1 MTSNPIQLKFSYTEA
16 EYVAAVYAYYART
29 FHMKTYTLFAGL
41 LILAG
46 LALWLYTGAATVFFG
61 LAVFML
67 IVGVPAIFYYITITP
82 RRRFREMAQL
92 HYPYEISLSEESLTF
107 KTRGVESRLEW
118 QIYHKAGETEQFY
131 FLFYGKQLFTVIP
144 KRVFTSQA
152 QEEQFRVLLQRK
164 VAVSWASP

>member
-1 MTSNPIQLKFSYTEA
+1 MTNDSIQLNFTYTEA

-29 FHMKTYTLFAGL
+29 FHMKTYVVFAGL

-46 LALWLYTGAATVFFG
+46 LALWLYTSEATALFG

-67 IVGVPAIFYYITITP
+67 IAGVPAIFYYITP
-82 RRRFREMAQL
+82 RRHFRETAQL
-92 HYPYEISLSEESLTF
+92 HYPYEISLTEENLIF

-118 QIYHKAGETEQFY
+118 QTYHKAEETEQFY

-152 QEEQFRVLLQRK
+152 QEQQFRELLKRK
-164 VAVSWASP
+164 VAVSWEAP